1 MSLTKKQKE
10 EEKHLQHV
18 MEVLEQ
24 DNVEKIK
31 NAISTKKHGKGFVL
45 TSKFSKKKRPN
56 SKDQRRS
63 PQMPVVVGSPFGS
76 PPPSRKSSPS
86 PSRGR
91 HLHEKTYIT
100 ETDHD
105 RENDHDYEKNQKTP
119 KKVDMASQFEEV
131 AIETI
136 PEPPPGTPEPKPAS
150 KEDLGIV
157 EVPEEVPVIPEYKE
171 EKEEQ
176 VKEEV
181 KKSRKK
187 GRRISSANYAR
198 LALSQTPTYYKLETK
213 LQKMNKEDNP
223 PPVRSNVFE
232 TRVKKE
238 GGNAVSPFYTQLE
251 IPEGALRSDVLVK
264 FVTQDYKGMEISL
277 GKDDKLCS
285 HVVDIGMAHAAYS
298 LHKDATLRMRILGEC
313 VNVYDDVIIL
323 CTRHF
328 QWQRVPTRVEAKKH
342 NGDKHLY
349 AVTNTQFLGK
359 FVVITSPR
367 VDRFVLTLAGD
378 LIRSTID
385 PDVALH
391 LEEATIGHL
400 DHLVELY
407 VRKMQLLIQGNNK
420 YPTTGIDGRLV
431 ASSSVISVTKQSM
444 GKTPSLQ
451 HGVTL
456 PTKVTLTVPVTT
468 VGHQKSPESW
478 TSLKVMHK
486 FGEQEWSDITSEQNL
501 LPTPKSAQS
510 GNSVSVTV
518 TVPCQ
523 LMVLA
528 FTEKEKAQR
537 NIEIEEL
544 CQELVENNRMF
555 DVKVLVHQKV
565 ERPEVISIHIVP
577 KEAAEIISKAMEQNQ
592 EWIKAEDK
600 SNEGIRLAE
609 RDHVI
614 MRLRDG
620 LKLTINQI
628 SSEIQF
634 NSRRWQGFEYQ
645 LEATEES
652 FANISEAIRGSIEF
666 YQVDSDITDG
676 SLLHSSDITIP
687 KEKAKPYKPTVV
699 VRTVPKVQVFREYK
713 LKWMKNLSASEQEKY
728 KSINTP

>member
-1 MSLTKKQKE
+1 MREMSLTKKQKE

-18 MEVLEQ
+18 MEALEQ

-91 HLHEKTYIT
+91 HLIEKTYIT

-105 RENDHDYEKNQKTP
+105 HKNNRDLP

-136 PEPPPGTPEPKPAS
+136 PEPPPGTPEPKTAS
-150 KEDLGIV
+150 KEDPGIT
-157 EVPEEVPVIPEYKE
+157 EAPEEVPVIPEYKE

-181 KKSRKK
+181 KKNRKK

-213 LQKMNKEDNP
+213 LNKINKEENP
-223 PPVRSNVFE
+223 APVRTNVFE

-277 GKDDKLCS
+277 GQDDKLCS

-328 QWQRVPTRVEAKKH
+328 QWERVPTRVETKKH
-342 NGDKHLY
+342 NGDNHLY

-367 VDRFVLTLAGD
+367 VDRFVLTSAGD

-407 VRKMQLLIQGNNK
+407 VRRMREDAVVNTGTSNVN
-420 YPTTGIDGRLV
+420 GIDGRLV
-431 ASSSVISVTKQSM
+431 ASSSIISVTKQSM

-468 VGHQKSPESW
+468 VSHQKAPESW

-486 FGEQEWSDITSEQNL
+486 FGDGEWSDITLQQNL
-501 LPTPKSAQS
+501 LPSPKSAQS

-528 FTEKEKAQR
+528 FSEKEKAQR
-537 NIEIEEL
+537 DIEIEEL
-544 CQELVENNRMF
+544 CEELVWNNRMF

-565 ERPEVISIHIVP
+565 ERPEIISVHIVP
-577 KEAAEIISKAMEQNQ
+577 KEAAELISKAMEQNQ
-592 EWIKAEDK
+592 EWKKTEDK

-628 SSEIQF
+628 SPKIQF

-652 FANISEAIRGSIEF
+652 FANISEAITGSIEF
-666 YQVDSDITDG
+666 YHVDGDITDG

-687 KEKAKPYKPTVV
+687 REKAKPYKPTVV
-699 VRTVPKVQVFREYK
+699 VRPVPKVQVFREYK